1 MKKYAKPFVP
11 ESSKILK
18 DYIDKIS
25 PPMDFPIADIA
36 CDYGRNGAF
45 LVDKGYSCIFCDIDE
60 DSLNYIIQ
68 GKNVSI
74 NGDIDKSRIQAIQID
89 FNQEEWIFPPESLS
103 GIINVHWYKKE
114 LIPLFSES
122 VVRGGFIYIETITA
136 RGTNYLQLP
145 EYGYIKKVLSNFKI
159 IYCKEKL
166 VNPVNENKAT
176 ITILAEKNRTKV

>member
-1 MKKYAKPFVP
+1 MTFNNISEIRPHRVNAGGIFIALLKGALQPLSCVVTVP
-11 ESSKILK
+11 LTLLFPSLTTFFLYHVFSK
-18 DYIDKIS
+18 
-25 PPMDFPIADIA
+25 
-36 CDYGRNGAF
+36 
-45 LVDKGYSCIFCDIDE
+45 
-60 DSLNYIIQ
+60 Q
-68 GKNVSI
+68 
-74 NGDIDKSRIQAIQID
+74 
-89 FNQEEWIFPPESLS
+89 
-103 GIINVHWYKKE
+103 NVHWYKKE